1 MTQRIKALFA
11 WTAQGEESAKLIGG
25 RYLEA
30 GLAVTFHGEAQKDE
44 LIFLGEKKDM
54 THVLYFIDHERLLLI
69 SLADEM
75 GGFTVEVL
83 VEDLILPC

>member
-11 WTAQGEESAKLIGG
+11 WTAQGEASAKIIGG
-25 RYLEA
+25 SYLEK
-30 GLAVTFHGEAQKDE
+30 GLPITFHGEAERDE
-44 LIFLGEKKDM
+44 LIFLGQKKDM
-54 THVLYFIDHERLLLI
+54 THVLYFLDDERLLLV

-83 VEDLILPC
+83 VKDLILPC

>member
-11 WTAQGEESAKLIGG
+11 WTAKGEESAKRIGA
-25 RYLEA
+25 RYTQA
-30 GLAVTFHGEAQKDE
+30 GLAVTFHGEAERNE

-54 THVLYFIDHERLLLI
+54 THVLYFLDHEKLLLI

>member
-11 WTAQGEESAKLIGG
+11 WTAQGEESAKLIGV